1 MKGPWDSDPVAPWD
15 NDPVDK
21 PTEPTQGGFAP
32 REVRERETTRD
43 ERKGMYREM
52 ARGVR
57 ERQSAPM
64 RYADTAMRG
73 LARAV
78 PFMNEASAGLN
89 YLTGTGDSYEDALD
103 RERAMS
109 DVDDTDRTALSVGS
123 QMAGMVAMPGSGWA
137 ATGNMASR
145 IGKGGVLGGVYGG
158 LYGAGDG
165 DTLGERA
172 SGALGGAQTGAL
184 FGAAGTGLF
193 EAGRAGV
200 NAVGA
205 LSAPIRG
212 YRTPVAEAE
221 RRLSAGI
228 AQDRVVGGRLMDDA
242 EYAAAARAGQD
253 PMMIDRGGATVRA
266 LARDARNTSPEAAQ
280 TLEGALAGR
289 AADQN
294 EAAGGFL
301 RNLFSPLR
309 SPNPEATVERLQRRA
324 QAANSTNYRRAE
336 EAAENLISPGG
347 RVNPAFPDG
356 LMTPVLDRLAQSPL
370 VQTAMQRS
378 LNTGMNEAALRGFR
392 VTPPTNPFIRTD
404 QGFVLRPPG
413 ANGERTLPTLAY
425 WDQVQRNLRSVAKEA
440 DRKGNDTLARQAYGM
455 RSQLISHLDEILPE
469 YQAARQGAARFFG
482 AEDALEAGENFF
494 SMSKRSDLAE
504 ARTALQKMS
513 QAERGLFAEGYLAAA
528 ENAARSRG
536 DGQTASRLKM
546 WNSPA
551 ERQKLELAIGPN
563 RAREAIAYR
572 DRAQILEWSNSAV
585 RGNSSTAMQLAS
597 MGLAGGA
604 AGTLLTGDLQAGL
617 STGAALALARYG
629 MKGVQGRVDNRVSR
643 ELARLLTSTN
653 PATYQ
658 RILQNSR
665 NQQQLTEAL
674 NYLSA
679 NLPKL
684 TAPVADEV
692 NDRRREPNEIT
703 VTPRQGYAA
712 GGEVDSMAGF
722 LPPDAAAPM
731 REEMGPSMA
740 PPAPMTAETL
750 PELDPF
756 AGEKA
761 LGRGAMEAAGSAGRY
776 LRDTPL
782 SEMPADAGK
791 LGGMMWEG
799 AKADPV
805 GFVLDVL
812 PIIGETRS
820 GMEARD
826 LLFKADEAEKA
837 GDTSMASQLRQFAA
851 VAAAGAIPAAGMGAR
866 LGKRAATA
874 GAGAAADAAP
884 TLSSI
889 IQRGVPIEPRTPRP
903 DDAAREA
910 ALADTRVGG
919 DIVGQR
925 INTLVPE
932 QDRVVGG
939 TYTPGAPGGTRWAD
953 MPDEVLS
960 QPGVGFRVA
969 DEELQQLWQDAVG
982 QSSAAAKA
990 AVAENNVTPQF
1001 LSKDWDDAMRT
1012 PLRDHLWYELS
1023 GERLAENM
1031 PDLSPDEFMQFMD
1044 LIGATSARAAPGE
1057 NLERA
1062 LGVLSQKLQGRP
1074 VDVDLTIPSTVQQAL
1089 GRSHSGGSSALP
1101 GNKTGYFSDTLALTG
1116 GVPTRFPISVNDVW
1130 VGKMFGVPD
1139 DVMSSNQAL
1148 HEPMAIYFNKIR
1160 DLYNERHGGEVPFQY
1175 QSWNFQAPAW
1185 VHLRNKEA
1193 GATSGDAYHQVW
1205 GGILDKLKA
1214 AGVQGIKGD
1223 VITREALMD
1232 PKFADAVRRT
1242 TGGWRDAPKATVE
1255 FGTTQTNVG
1264 RTAYD
1269 LYRQSIDAGDELSQ
1283 QDYLKALTTAM
1294 YQSGRGSNHPWD
1306 QLKKAVTGVMGVES
1320 DITRIANPT
1329 SDAPLDIGGTF
1340 EGMVSPNIRVPLK
1353 DMSDAQIRYFNAI
1366 AGGPLRQD
1374 AMAASQFLD
1383 ATPDAPP
1390 RDGYI
1395 RTMAVFVP
1403 TTEAI
1408 TPAEIRTF
1416 AKAMSEVGH
1425 DLSYARY
1432 PNGYKFDILPNFNGD
1447 APVGVSREALESVYD
1462 ATLASRFG
1470 APSLMAHDFKS
1481 VYTPGDDYS
1490 AARIEL
1496 LQEMKNGFLEQARAA
1511 GIKPRD
1517 AERYARAAEQG
1528 KVPGALTGRG
1538 RKAWD
1543 SYRARLGALADAEQ
1557 GFQGLAERVASS
1569 HAAFIEKATKRFER
1583 ARKKAEKVE
1592 KKARGGYVG
1601 RPLDQSDE
1609 ALHEYLMATVAPV
1622 EPRRFAM
1629 GGAVFPA
1636 AVEPRMNALSRP
1648 RVGALS
1654 RRH

>member
-1 MKGPWDSDPVAPWD
+1 MVKLVPVEGNPFETSSQPRLT
-15 NDPVDK
+15 PVEGNPFETEAR
-21 PTEPTQGGFAP
+21 PTASYAP
-32 REVRERETTRD
+32 RVAREGMPVNRKVAMREEIDRNRLDRFNPLGKLATGLRSAVGMIPFGDDAVAGLATALPSDFDYSLPKEERFARNRDYVEAQHESDWANDKVSSVAGGALGILAAPGGRYIAGARSLPGTMKRSAEVGALYGGATGLSSNGSVEERVQQGVQQGVLGGVLGGAAPPLISGIGAAAREVAGPMVSRYRQWRNPDAAADRMLGNALRADRDAGLAISQADLIAAEREGMPLVLGDIGGDTT
-43 ERKGMYREM
+43 
-52 ARGVR
+52 
-57 ERQSAPM
+57 
-64 RYADTAMRG
+64 RG
-73 LARAV
+73 LARAAANAN
-78 PFMNEASAGLN
+78 PIARGTMTTMLDPRYEAQNTRMGNFVAN
-89 YLTGTGDSYEDALD
+89 MFDYPDPM
-103 RERAMS
+103 AMS
-109 DVDDTDRTALSVGS
+109 ERLRVAARVTNNPAYRQLYDDFPMVGNDDLLDMLRNVPEVRQAGEAVMARTPGLQA
-123 QMAGMVAMPGSGWA
+123 AGMSNGRMSTGPMPSIEFW
-137 ATGNMASR
+137 
-145 IGKGGVLGGVYGG
+145 
-158 LYGAGDG
+158 D
-165 DTLGERA
+165 
-172 SGALGGAQTGAL
+172 
-184 FGAAGTGLF
+184 
-193 EAGRAGV
+193 
-200 NAVGA
+200 
-205 LSAPIRG
+205 
-212 YRTPVAEAE
+212 
-221 RRLSAGI
+221 
-228 AQDRVVGGRLMDDA
+228 
-242 EYAAAARAGQD
+242 
-253 PMMIDRGGATVRA
+253 
-266 LARDARNTSPEAAQ
+266 
-280 TLEGALAGR
+280 
-289 AADQN
+289 
-294 EAAGGFL
+294 
-301 RNLFSPLR
+301 
-309 SPNPEATVERLQRRA
+309 RLQRELRDRA
-324 QAANSTNYRRAE
+324 NGASGDR
-336 EAAENLISPGG
+336 AAEVSTLYSNLRERIVGQLDTLTGG
-347 RVNPAFPDG
+347 RYDAV
-356 LMTPVLDRLAQSPL
+356 
-370 VQTAMQRS
+370 
-378 LNTGMNEAALRGFR
+378 RG
-392 VTPPTNPFIRTD
+392 
-404 QGFVLRPPG
+404 
-413 ANGERTLPTLAY
+413 
-425 WDQVQRNLRSVAKEA
+425 
-440 DRKGNDTLARQAYGM
+440 
-455 RSQLISHLDEILPE
+455 
-469 YQAARQGAARFFG
+469 GAARFFR
-482 AEDALEAGENFF
+482 ADDALEAGQNFF
-494 SMSKRSDLAE
+494 RQNGLNDLAGARRALESMSEADRNMFAQGFAAELAH
-504 ARTALQKMS
+504 ATGNTRPGQHIGVQGWLVTPNAQQKM
-513 QAERGLFAEGYLAAA
+513 RLAL
-528 ENAARSRG
+528 G
-536 DGQTASRLKM
+536 
-546 WNSPA
+546 
-551 ERQKLELAIGPN
+551 
-563 RAREAIAYR
+563 R
-572 DRAQILEWSNSAV
+572 DRADSIEMMTNVEAAMNKLRSEV
-585 RGNSSTAMQLAS
+585 KGNSTSVRQLIES
-597 MGLAGGA
+597 GVMG
-604 AGTLLTGDLQAGL
+604 AGL
-617 STGAALALARYG
+617 NTMLGGELGWSTLTSPEGIMLALARG
-629 MKGVQGRVDNRVSR
+629 AASRNKGLSPAVAER
-643 ELARLLTSTN
+643 LARRLISNDPEVVGNVLQQARRSEAVSN
-653 PATYQ
+653 FLRDFQSQMIKLGSMESDAVLPAPMGFA
-658 RILQNSR
+658 
-665 NQQQLTEAL
+665 E
-674 NYLSA
+674 
-679 NLPKL
+679 
-684 TAPVADEV
+684 
-692 NDRRREPNEIT
+692 
-703 VTPRQGYAA
+703 

-731 REEMGPSMA
+731 REEMGPPMA
-740 PPAPMTAETL
+740 APAPMTAETL

-761 LGRGAMEAAGSAGRY
+761 LGRGAMEAAGTAGRY

-782 SEMPADAGK
+782 SQIPSDAGK

-799 AKADPV
+799 AKEDPV

-837 GDTSMASQLRQFAA
+837 GDVSMASQLRQFAA

-866 LGKRAATA
+866 VAKRAGAA
-874 GAGAAADAAP
+874 GAGAAAGPP

-953 MPDEVLS
+953 MPEEVLS

-969 DEELQQLWQDAVG
+969 DEELQQLWQDSVA

-990 AVAENNVTPQF
+990 AVAENGVTPQF
-1001 LSKDWDDAMRT
+1001 LSKDWDDAMKT

-1214 AGVQGIKGD
+1214 AGVKGIKGD

-1294 YQSGRGSNHPWD
+1294 YQSGRGQDHPWD
-1306 QLKKAVTGVMGVES
+1306 SLKKAVTGVMGAEGE
-1320 DITRIANPT
+1320 ITRIAAPT
-1329 SDAPLDIGGTF
+1329 TDAPLDIGGTF

-1353 DMSDAQIRYFNAI
+1353 DMSDAQIRYFNAL

-1390 RDGYI
+1390 REGYI
-1395 RTMAVFVP
+1395 RTHAIFVP

-1416 AKAMSEVGH
+1416 AKAMSEAGH

-1447 APVGVSREALESVYD
+1447 APVGPTPDALWGVYNQ
-1462 ATLASRFG
+1462 TLGGRF
-1470 APSLMAHDFKS
+1470 AKPELMDHDFKS
-1481 VYTPGDDYS
+1481 VYTPADDYS

-1496 LQEMKNGFLEQARAA
+1496 LQEMKNDYVKQAIAA
-1511 GIKPRD
+1511 GVKP
-1517 AERYARAAEQG
+1517 RAAERFAERAADP
-1528 KVPGALTGRG
+1528 KARVSKTLTGRG

-1543 SYRARLGALADAEQ
+1543 SYRARLGALANAEQ
-1557 GFQGLAERVASS
+1557 GFQGLAERVATG
-1569 HAAFIEKATKRFER
+1569 HATFIEKATKRFER
-1583 ARKKAEKVE
+1583 ARKRAEKAQKVE
-1592 KKARGGYVG
+1592 KKAQGGPVG
-1601 RPLDQSDE
+1601 RLSRYDDPE
-1609 ALHEYLMATVAPV
+1609 ELHEYLLATASLEQP
-1622 EPRRFAM
+1622 PRRFAM
-1629 GGAVFPA
+1629 GGPVFPA
-1636 AVEPRMNALSRP
+1636 AVNNRI
-1648 RVGALS
+1648 GALS

>member
-1 MKGPWDSDPVAPWD
+1 MANFFDKFDEAAPASGNPFD
-15 NDPVDK
+15 QFDEPTK
-21 PTEPTQGGFAP
+21 PTEGGFAP

-64 RYADTAMRG
+64 RYVDTALRG
-73 LARAV
+73 AARAV

-89 YLTGTGDSYEDALD
+89 YLTGMGGDSYEDSLD

-123 QMAGMVAMPGSGWA
+123 QMAGMVVMPGSGWA
-137 ATGNMASR
+137 NSGRLAGR
-145 IGKGGVLGGVYGG
+145 IAKGGALGGVYGG

-165 DTLGERA
+165 DTMGERA
-172 SGALGGAQTGAL
+172 SNALEGTKTGAI
-184 FGAAGTGLF
+184 FGAAGTGAF
-193 EAGRAGV
+193 EALRGG
-200 NAVGA
+200 VGA
-205 LSAPIRG
+205 LGTLAAPIRG
-212 YRTPVAEAE
+212 YRRPVEEAE
-221 RRLSAGI
+221 RRIAAGLG
-228 AQDRVVGGRLMDDA
+228 QDRAVGGRLLSDSD
-242 EYAAAARAGQD
+242 YAAAAAAGQD
-253 PMMIDRGGATVRA
+253 PMMIDRGGATIRA
-266 LARDARNTSPEAAQ
+266 MARDARNTSPEAAQ
-280 TLEGALAGR
+280 QLEGALAGR
-289 AADQN
+289 AGVQN
-294 EAAGGFL
+294 DAAGDFL
-301 RNLFSPLR
+301 SQLFSPLR

-324 QAANSTNYRRAE
+324 QAANGANYRRAE
-336 EAAENLISPGG
+336 QAAENLISPGG

-370 VQTAMQRS
+370 VQSAMQKS
-378 LNTGMNEAALRGFR
+378 LSTGMNDAALRGFR
-392 VTPPTNPFIRTD
+392 VTPPTNPFVRTD

-413 ANGERTLPTLAY
+413 PNGDRVLPTLAY
-425 WDQVQRNLRSVAKEA
+425 WDQVQRNLRSVAKKA
-440 DRKGNDTLARQAYGM
+440 KISGDDNLARQANGM
-455 RSQLISHLDEILPE
+455 RSQLISHLDEILPD
-469 YQAARQGAARFFG
+469 YQTARQGAARFFG

-494 SMSKRSDLAE
+494 AMTKRGDTAK
-504 ARTALQKMS
+504 ARQAVAKMTAS
-513 QAERGLFAEGYLAAA
+513 ERGLFAEGYLAAA
-528 ENAARSRG
+528 EHAARSTG
-536 DGQTASRLKM
+536 DGRTASNMKM

-551 ERQKLELAIGPN
+551 AREKLELAVGPR
-563 RAREAIAYR
+563 RAREALAYR
-572 DRAQILEWSNSAV
+572 DRAEILEWSNNAV
-585 RGNSSTAMQLAS
+585 RGNSSTVMQLAS
-597 MGLAGGA
+597 LGLAGGA
-604 AGTLLTGDLQAGL
+604 AGAYATGDLSGGVY
-617 STGAALALARYG
+617 GAMVAPLVKLG
-629 MKGVQGRVDNRVSR
+629 MKGIKGRVDDRVSR

-653 PATYQ
+653 PATHQ
-658 RILQNSR
+658 RIINSSR

-674 NYLSA
+674 NHIAST
-679 NLPKL
+679 LPKV

-692 NDRRREPNEIT
+692 NDRRREP
-703 VTPRQGYAA
+703 QGYAE
-712 GGEVDSMAGF
+712 GGMVDSMAGF

-731 REEMGPSMA
+731 REEMGPPMA
-740 PPAPMTAETL
+740 ARPPMTAETL

-761 LGRGAMEAAGSAGRY
+761 LGRGAVDAAQTAGRY
-776 LRDTPL
+776 LRDTPI
-782 SEMPADAGK
+782 SQMPSDAGK

-799 AKADPV
+799 AKEDPV

-826 LLFKADEAEKA
+826 LLMKADEAEA
-837 GDTSMASQLRQFAA
+837 GGDSSMASQLRQFAA

-866 LGKRAATA
+866 VAKRATKV
-874 GAGAAADAAP
+874 AGAAADAPP

-889 IQRGVPIEPRTPRP
+889 IQRGVPIEPKTPRP

-910 ALADTRVGG
+910 ALADTRMGA

-925 INTLVPE
+925 INTLIPE

-960 QPGVGFRVA
+960 KPGVGFRVA
-969 DEELQQLWQDAVG
+969 DEELQQLWQDSVA
-982 QSSAAAKA
+982 QSSAAAKK
-990 AVAENNVTPQF
+990 AVADNGVTPQF
-1001 LSKDWDDAMRT
+1001 LSKDWDAAMKT

-1089 GRSHSGGSSALP
+1089 GRDHASGSSALP

-1148 HEPMAIYFNKIR
+1148 HEPMAAYFNKIR

-1214 AGVQGIKGD
+1214 AGVKGIKGD

-1242 TGGWRDAPKATVE
+1242 TAPWRDAPKATVE

-1264 RTAYD
+1264 RSAYD
-1269 LYRQSIDAGDELSQ
+1269 LYRQAIDSGDDLSQ
-1283 QDYLKALTTAM
+1283 QEYLGGLTTAM
-1294 YQSGRGSNHPWD
+1294 YQSARGKHPWD
-1306 QLKKAVTGVMGVES
+1306 ALKKAVTGVMGTEGE
-1320 DITRIANPT
+1320 ITRIAVPT

-1353 DMSDAQIRYFNAI
+1353 DMSDAQQRYFNAI

-1374 AMAASQFLD
+1374 AMAASQFLPVD
-1383 ATPDAPP
+1383 AGAAP
-1390 RDGYI
+1390 REGHI

-1408 TPAEIRTF
+1408 GPAEIRAF
-1416 AKAMSEVGH
+1416 SKAMSEAGH

-1447 APVGVSREALESVYD
+1447 APVGPTPDALRQAYT
-1462 ATLASRFG
+1462 ATMDRFG
-1470 APSLMAHDFKS
+1470 APTVLEHDFKS

-1490 AARIEL
+1490 TARTEL
-1496 LQEMKNGFLEQARAA
+1496 LTEMKNDFIAKARAA
-1511 GIKPRD
+1511 KIPPGRAAKL
-1517 AERYARAAEQG
+1517 AERAADPKTKPG
-1528 KVPGALTGRG
+1528 SVPAGLTSRG

-1557 GFQGLAERVASS
+1557 GFQALAERVASS
-1569 HAAFIEKATKRFER
+1569 HATFIEKATKRAER
-1583 ARKKAEKVE
+1583 ARKRAEKVE

-1601 RPLDQSDE
+1601 EPLDQSDD
-1609 ALHEYLMATVAPV
+1609 ALHEYLMATVAPPV
-1622 EPRRFAM
+1622 PRRFAM

-1636 AVEPRMNALSRP
+1636 AVEPRMNALSQR